1 MQEDWLGLADDCAEE
16 EFSDARPDRIV
27 KSLEFLFISF
37 AGDELEITLV

>member
-1 MQEDWLGLADDCAEE
+1 MQEDWLGLADDCAQE
-16 EFSDARPDRIV
+16 EFCDARPDRIV